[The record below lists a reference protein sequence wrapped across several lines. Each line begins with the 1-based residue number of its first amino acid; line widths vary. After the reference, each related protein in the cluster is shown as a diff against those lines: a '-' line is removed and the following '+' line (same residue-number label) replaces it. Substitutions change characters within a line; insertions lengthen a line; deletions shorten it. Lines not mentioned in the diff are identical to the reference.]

1 VADRAGPV
9 DIGGRPAS
17 PAVQPWVVSRVADQ
31 LSSLAPA
38 LAFLL
43 AGVPLAALLDD
54 LGFFDAAAVVVVR
67 RRPGG
72 TPIAWLWTLA
82 ALTTAVLNL
91 DTTVVLLTPLYVRMA
106 RRSGQDPFGV
116 AVVPLLLAAFA
127 SSVLPVSN
135 LTNLIVVDRLGADV
149 ADVLVH
155 VALPSLAAVA
165 VGWFVYRRRWPIV
178 LVVGADGPPDRRALA
193 VGGVIVAAL
202 LLGFVLGPSV
212 GVAPW
217 MCVVVADLV
226 LVAVTR
232 TVPWREVP
240 IATAALV
247 AAIAAAVAVVVPSEG
262 IGSAVQDA
270 GPAGLVVV
278 AGSAAVAANAVNNL
292 PALLVVVDGV
302 DRTSWGV
309 WAWLLGVNVGSVL
322 VPLGAL
328 ANLLWWRIARV
339 EGVEVDLRRYVRTTV
354 PVALPA
360 LVAAIAVLVAERLA
374 WP

>member
-1 VADRAGPV
+1 
-9 DIGGRPAS
+9 
-17 PAVQPWVVSRVADQ
+17 
-31 LSSLAPA
+31 
-38 LAFLL
+38 
-43 AGVPLAALLDD
+43 
-54 LGFFDAAAVVVVR
+54 
-67 RRPGG
+67 
-72 TPIAWLWTLA
+72 
-82 ALTTAVLNL
+82 
-91 DTTVVLLTPLYVRMA
+91 
-106 RRSGQDPFGV
+106 
-116 AVVPLLLAAFA
+116 
-127 SSVLPVSN
+127 
-135 LTNLIVVDRLGADV
+135 
-149 ADVLVH
+149 
-155 VALPSLAAVA
+155 
-165 VGWFVYRRRWPIV
+165 
-178 LVVGADGPPDRRALA
+178 
-193 VGGVIVAAL
+193 
-202 LLGFVLGPSV
+202 
-212 GVAPW
+212 

-247 AAIAAAVAVVVPSEG
+247 AAIAAAVAVIVPSEG